1 MMILVIIMYQ
11 TQVKL
16 TVYTPDSDSTSAED
30 ETDNDGKATL
40 DVEIDD
46 NAVTGTFVLE
56 YVHAEQL
63 TLFIVA
69 AISLI
74 PLAKLIGDSTEHLA
88 SHYGATLGSL
98 LNVTFGNAAEIII
111 AIVAINAGLLELVK
125 ASITGAIL
133 GNILLIFGISILVG
147 GFKFKEQFF
156 NKENVGMQASMLFLA
171 VIGLTIPTILV
182 TTVLN
187 PEDELN
193 QIKIQ
198 FLSDVLAFLL
208 LAVYVAG
215 LIFMFF
221 THKHLFTSR
230 LTNQVGDRITIK
242 EKNNYIEENPQLEIH
257 KEWSK
262 KKSFFLLGLS
272 MAGVVVISEILVGSI
287 EVVTAEFGFGEL
299 FVGAI
304 IIGIVGNAAEY
315 SSAILLARKG
325 KMDLSIGIAAGS
337 GTQIA
342 LFVVPILV
350 IAGVLLS
357 RPFTLVFT
365 GFEITSVLLAAII
378 MNLIAHD
385 GKSNWFEGVMLISVY
400 IIIAVGFFFIP

>member
-1 MMILVIIMYQ
+1 LKPSI
-11 TQVKL
+11 KL
-16 TVYTPDSDSTSAED
+16 SKSSIVYFLLIFVPIA
-30 ETDNDGKATL
+30 
-40 DVEIDD
+40 I
-46 NAVTGTFVLE
+46 VLE

-88 SHYGATLGSL
+88 SHYGVTLGSL

-133 GNILLIFGISILVG
+133 GNILLIFGLSILVG

-215 LIFMFF
+215 LIFTFF

-230 LTNQVGDRITIK
+230 LTNQVGDRIAVK
-242 EKNNYIEENPQLEIH
+242 EKNNYIEENHQLEIH

-272 MAGVVVISEILVGSI
+272 MAGVIVISEILVGSI
-287 EVVTAEFGFGEL
+287 EVVTAKFGFGEL

-304 IIGIVGNAAEY
+304 IIGIVGNAAEH

-357 RPFTLVFT
+357 RPFTLIFT